1 MRGRRFE
8 SAHRSSLNSL
18 NMDKTIKINL
28 KEMSFDVEIHGIS
41 LNNIKDLSTI
51 SNDVVENLKWALRL
65 LGADP
70 KRTEDAVNLLL
81 QGKHDIQY
89 ILRGCFSESQN
100 PNS

>member
-1 MRGRRFE
+1 
-8 SAHRSSLNSL
+8 
-18 NMDKTIKINL
+18 MDKTIKINL
-28 KEMSFDVEIHGIS
+28 KELSFDVEIHGIS

-51 SNDVVENLKWALRL
+51 SNDVAENLKWALRL

-70 KRTEDAVNLLL
+70 KRSEDAVNLLL

-89 ILRGCFSESQN
+89 ILRGGFSESQN